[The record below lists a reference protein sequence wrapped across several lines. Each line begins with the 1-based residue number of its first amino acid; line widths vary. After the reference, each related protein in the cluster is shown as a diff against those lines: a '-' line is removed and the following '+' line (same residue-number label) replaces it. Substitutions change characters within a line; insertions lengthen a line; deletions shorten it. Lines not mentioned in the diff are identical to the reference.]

1 MKKSNYYMNQ
11 QRPISIKEMPYTID
25 LRALLAYA
33 KAKGI
38 AVLDLSEEEKQQFLI
53 PNSQYRADLAYSA
66 NLR

>member
-1 MKKSNYYMNQ
+1 MKKSNYFMNQ

-33 KAKGI
+33 KARGI
-38 AVLDLSEEEKQQFLI
+38 AVFELSEEEKQQFLI

-66 NLR
+66 NSH

>member
-33 KAKGI
+33 KARGI
-38 AVLDLSEEEKQQFLI
+38 AVFELSEEEKQQFLI

-66 NLR
+66 NSH

>member
-33 KAKGI
+33 MARGI
-38 AVLDLSEEEKQQFLI
+38 AVFDLSEEEKQQFLI

-66 NLR
+66 NSH

>member
-1 MKKSNYYMNQ
+1 MKKSDYYMNQ

-38 AVLDLSEEEKQQFLI
+38 AVFDLSDEEKQQFLI
-53 PNSQYRADLAYSA
+53 PNSQYRTGLAYSA
-66 NLR
+66 NSR